1 MSLPASN
8 VNKQA
13 DNRTTMELGA
23 CLPMTAE
30 VKDDHLFIGGV
41 DMVEL
46 AHEYGTALYVY
57 DEADLINRMDTY
69 RDAFRTRYPNSDIAY
84 ASKADRKSV
93 V

>member
-57 DEADLINRMDTY
+57 DEADLVNCCSCRWFSY
-69 RDAFRTRYPNSDIAY
+69 GSRYCA
-84 ASKADRKSV
+84 R
-93 V
+93 

>member
-8 VNKQA
+8 LNKQA

-46 AHEYGTALYVY
+46 AH
-57 DEADLINRMDTY
+57 
-69 RDAFRTRYPNSDIAY
+69 
-84 ASKADRKSV
+84 
-93 V
+93 